1 MLLLFKQQQPKK
13 DSRIEDRH
21 SFIFLQEYIANT
33 NYQSVVVN
41 TLDEPII
48 ARYIRIH
55 PVAWYGHISMRIEL
69 YGCYSGEIDEVLTW
83 TSIYIAFSCYTLP
96 TNLPTI

>member
-1 MLLLFKQQQPKK
+1 M
-13 DSRIEDRH
+13 IV
-21 SFIFLQEYIANT
+21 FLQEYIANK

-55 PVAWYGHISMRIEL
+55 PVTWYGHISMRFEL
-69 YGCYSGEIDEVLTW
+69 YGCFSGEID
-83 TSIYIAFSCYTLP
+83 
-96 TNLPTI
+96 

>member
-1 MLLLFKQQQPKK
+1 MKSRRVKSSPRK
-13 DSRIEDRH
+13 DAHKIL
-21 SFIFLQEYIANT
+21 FLQEYIANT

-69 YGCYSGEIDEVLTW
+69 YGCFSGEID
-83 TSIYIAFSCYTLP
+83 
-96 TNLPTI
+96 

>member
-1 MLLLFKQQQPKK
+1 MK
-13 DSRIEDRH
+13 SRRVKSSLREDTL
-21 SFIFLQEYIANT
+21 IFVLLQEYIANT

-55 PVAWYGHISMRIEL
+55 PVAWHGYISMRIEL
-69 YGCYSGEIDEVLTW
+69 YGCYSGEIDKMFTW
-83 TSIYIAFSCYTLP
+83 TFILLASVVIK
-96 TNLPTI
+96 

>member
-1 MLLLFKQQQPKK
+1 M
-13 DSRIEDRH
+13 
-21 SFIFLQEYIANT
+21 QEYIANT

-55 PVAWYGHISMRIEL
+55 PVTWHGHISMRIEL
-69 YGCYSGEIDEVLTW
+69 YGCFTGEIDEMFTW
-83 TSIYIAFSCYTLP
+83 TSIYILP
-96 TNLPTI
+96 SVVKLYLLRISQLF